1 MKAINYASF
10 KLEEKATI
18 SVKNNKIYFINIIEI
33 CHEY

>member
-18 SVKNNKIYFINIIEI
+18 SVTNNKNYFINIIGDLP
-33 CHEY
+33 